1 MKRLK
6 QLTFKELWQKIKR
19 NWKVQ
24 YRFVVKNVD
33 THEEKLTFRLS
44 LQRIFV
50 VVTLSAIALIALTA
64 MLIAFTP
71 LRVYVPGYTTPD
83 EYRKYKKLARE
94 MENIDKQLTINQQ
107 YIDNLYKILN
117 DEIIVENDEKLPE
130 TKVEKKQL
138 TKPDER
144 DWVDKESEQILNNR
158 RNNTPLPLNQ
168 RAAIEFF
175 NPRSPAHGVVTAN
188 FDLQKKHYGVDIK
201 NTKHELVHA
210 IDKGVVIFS
219 GYEPEGGNTIII
231 QHAGN
236 IISKYERNAVLLKTT
251 GTQVEAGEP
260 VAKMGNSGT
269 GEQGVHLHFELWY
282 EGTPLNPADYL
293 FIEK

>member
-6 QLTFKELWQKIKR
+6 QLTLKELWQKVKR

-50 VVTLSAIALIALTA
+50 VVTLSAIALIAITA

-83 EYRKYKKLARE
+83 EYKKYKKLARE
-94 MENIDKQLTINQQ
+94 VENIDKQISVNQQ
-107 YIDNLYKILN
+107 YINNLYRILN
-117 DEIIVENDEKLPE
+117 DEIIVENEENIP
-130 TKVEKKQL
+130 TNKVEKKEL
-138 TKPDER
+138 TKPDAR
-144 DWVDKESEQILNNR
+144 DWIETESEKILNRGKNS
-158 RNNTPLPLNQ
+158 TPLPINQ
-168 RAAIEFF
+168 RASIETF
-175 NPRSPAHGVVTAN
+175 NPCSPAHGIVTATL
-188 FDLQKKHYGVDIK
+188 DIQKNHYGIDIK
-201 NTKHELVHA
+201 NTKDELVHA

-231 QHAGN
+231 QHPGN
-236 IISKYERNAVLLKTT
+236 IISIYQRNSVLLKTA
-251 GTQVEAGEP
+251 GTQVEVGEP

-269 GEQGVHLHFELWY
+269 SEQGIHLHFELWY
-282 EGTPLNPADYL
+282 EGTPLNPSDFI

>member
-33 THEEKLTFRLS
+33 THEEKLTFHLS

-94 MENIDKQLTINQQ
+94 MENVDKQLTINQQ

-117 DEIIVENDEKLPE
+117 DEIIVENEEKLPD

-144 DWVDKESEQILNNR
+144 DWVEQESEKILNNG

-168 RAAIEFF
+168 RAAIEIF
-175 NPRSPAHGVVTAN
+175 NPRSPARGVVTTN

-293 FIEK
+293 SIEK